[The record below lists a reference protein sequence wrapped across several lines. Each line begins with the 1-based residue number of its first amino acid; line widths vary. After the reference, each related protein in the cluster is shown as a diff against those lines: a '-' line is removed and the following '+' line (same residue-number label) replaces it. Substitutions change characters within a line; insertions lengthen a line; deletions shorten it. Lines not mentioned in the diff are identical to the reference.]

1 MSLLIFK
8 VTSTIDQPCDAKEKS
23 SCPPQSEILKVIKPL
38 LRDIVPV
45 AAT

>member
-1 MSLLIFK
+1 MALLIFK
-8 VTSTIDQPCDAKEKS
+8 ITSTIDQPWDSAEKS
-23 SCPPQSEILKVIKPL
+23 SRPHQGEILKVIKPL